1 MSDEGETSVFVG
13 VCVIQVTHS
22 RDTYQDL
29 VRLMEQH
36 RAERAVQLS
45 ILRCW
50 ILLTGTTMEKV
61 MLKTRTEEFVVDVSS
76 L

>member
-1 MSDEGETSVFVG
+1 MHAPQVCFLTPGLVFV
-13 VCVIQVTHS
+13 QVTHS

-36 RAERAVQLS
+36 RGDRAVQLS
-45 ILRCW
+45 ILRY
-50 ILLTGTTMEKV
+50 
-61 MLKTRTEEFVVDVSS
+61 VD

>member
-1 MSDEGETSVFVG
+1 MRETSVFVG
-13 VCVIQVTHS
+13 VCDQVTHS

-50 ILLTGTTMEKV
+50 PCSLTPRWRK
-61 MLKTRTEEFVVDVSS
+61 
-76 L
+76 